1 MILRLVGFPPSDK
14 VLSFLRRNHVHKGVG
29 TAVGS
34 GPLSR
39 VSDAGTRPE
48 ESGGD
53 LVPARLINGRTTAR
67 LAGWLAGWLDEW
79 LAD

>member
-1 MILRLVGFPPSDK
+1 MCT
-14 VLSFLRRNHVHKGVG
+14 KGKG
-29 TAVGS
+29 EG

-67 LAGWLAGWLDEW
+67 PGGWMSGWLAGWLTGVIS
-79 LAD
+79 